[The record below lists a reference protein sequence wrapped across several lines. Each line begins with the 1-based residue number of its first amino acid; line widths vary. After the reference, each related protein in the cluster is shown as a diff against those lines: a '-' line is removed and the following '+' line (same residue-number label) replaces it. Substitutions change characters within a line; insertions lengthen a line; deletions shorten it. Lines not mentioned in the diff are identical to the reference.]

1 MKKIIAN
8 QTDMLRSLDRMA
20 HQILENYSDTSN
32 LCLIGIKTRGVY
44 LANRLQERI
53 KKFAGITLPVGV
65 LDITWYRD
73 DLSKVAEDP
82 QIKPSSVGFDIQG
95 KNLIVV
101 DDVLYTGR
109 TVRSALDAIT
119 DLGRPRKVELLVMV
133 DRGHREIPVKAD
145 YIGREVI
152 TGDDDIIHVH
162 LVEKDGDD
170 CIVHNIGGQ
179 LERENK

>member
-1 MKKIIAN
+1 MKKVIAN
-8 QTDMLRSLDRMA
+8 ESDMLRTIDRMA

-32 LCLIGIKTRGVY
+32 LCLIGVKTRGVY
-44 LANRLQERI
+44 LANR
-53 KKFAGITLPVGV
+53 LPVGV

-82 QIKPSSVGFDIQG
+82 QIKPSSVGFDIKD
-95 KNLIVV
+95 KNLIVI

-145 YIGREVI
+145 YIGKEVI
-152 TGDDDIIHVH
+152 TADDDIIHVH
-162 LVEKDGDD
+162 LREKDGDD
-170 CIVHNIGGQ
+170 CIVHNIGGK
-179 LERENK
+179 NS